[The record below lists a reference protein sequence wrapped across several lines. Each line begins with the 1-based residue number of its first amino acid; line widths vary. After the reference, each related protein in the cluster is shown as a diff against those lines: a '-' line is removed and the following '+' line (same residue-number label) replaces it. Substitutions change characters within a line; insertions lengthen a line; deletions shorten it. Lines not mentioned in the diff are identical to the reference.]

1 MCRSRHRSIGRLP
14 PSTHPAKGRLCT
26 SPTRRTQTPL
36 FAPTRTLPRA
46 RSLVRNVQ
54 AEHAGEL
61 QQTRRPPRTDEEEGG
76 EMMQKEKI
84 QHKDDM
90 TVTLPSDREVLIT
103 RTLHAPRKLVF
114 EAMTEPRHLKQ
125 WLGPRV
131 MTITVADADLRIGGA
146 WRFVH
151 RAPDGTDHA
160 FSGVIREFRAPERVV
175 RTNNYE
181 NIPGAESLETMT
193 LEEHGGRTV
202 VTIRVLFKSRD
213 QRDGYIA
220 SGAEGGM
227 RESYDR
233 LDELLPRIA

>member
-1 MCRSRHRSIGRLP
+1 
-14 PSTHPAKGRLCT
+14 
-26 SPTRRTQTPL
+26 
-36 FAPTRTLPRA
+36 
-46 RSLVRNVQ
+46 
-54 AEHAGEL
+54 
-61 QQTRRPPRTDEEEGG
+61 
-76 EMMQKEKI
+76 MQKEKV

-90 TVTLPSDREVLIT
+90 TVTLPSEKEVLIT

-131 MTITVADADLRIGGA
+131 MTITVAESDLREGGA

-151 RAPDGTDHA
+151 RAPDGVEHA
-160 FSGVIREFRAPERVV
+160 FSGTIREFRPPERVV
-175 RTNNYE
+175 RTNTYE

-193 LEEHGGRTV
+193 LEERAPTTKV
-202 VTIRVLFKSRD
+202 SIRVLFKSRD

-227 RESYDR
+227 RESYER
-233 LDELLPRIA
+233 LDEYLTKT